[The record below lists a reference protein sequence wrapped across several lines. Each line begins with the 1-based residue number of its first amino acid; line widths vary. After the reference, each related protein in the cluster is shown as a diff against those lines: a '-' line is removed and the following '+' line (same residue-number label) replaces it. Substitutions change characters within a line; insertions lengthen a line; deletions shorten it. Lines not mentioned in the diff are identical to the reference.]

1 MTVLYI
7 YIYNHASF
15 PLLKVFV
22 QSSAVDMVG
31 ISMDHVGVKQV
42 GKELNAMYQ
51 QLIAK
56 WRTVIVEENVYEAPV
71 NATWV
76 IKDNF
81 VNKVSITL
89 ISRTLLTI
97 IGGSFLP
104 NRYL

>member
-1 MTVLYI
+1 M
-7 YIYNHASF
+7 
-15 PLLKVFV
+15 FV
-22 QSSAVDMVG
+22 QSSAADMVV

-56 WRTVIVEENVYEAPV
+56 WRTVIAEENVYEVPV

-81 VNKVSITL
+81 VNKVCITF
-89 ISRTLLTI
+89 IGRSLLTL
-97 IGGSFLP
+97 SQRRFFAS
-104 NRYL
+104 